1 MLYAKVEIKYNTS
14 LKNSSLFTTLKRF
27 TSIINLIYLVYYSGS
42 DNFKQ
47 LVVRGFLLIFM
58 MQT

>member
-1 MLYAKVEIKYNTS
+1 MLYAKVEIKYNTL

-42 DNFKQ
+42 DNFQQ

-58 MQT
+58 M

>member
-1 MLYAKVEIKYNTS
+1 MLYAKVEIKFFIIHHV
-14 LKNSSLFTTLKRF
+14 KKIR
-27 TSIINLIYLVYYSGS
+27 INLIYLVYYSGS

-58 MQT
+58 M